1 MCDVPVCFYDPT
13 FSPGLISYFE
23 SSNTYGAKSSSDITN
38 GIINIANGETVKLSL
53 NRSDIPVIMSAKFEG
68 DGCQYSYSDAAGSTP
83 YALIIGGKQGG
94 STSYTKKYSTKYAGT
109 FTVTVTYP
117 DYSGSKSGE
126 GKTYSKTFLVMQ
138 EEWR

>member
-1 MCDVPVCFYDPT
+1 
-13 FSPGLISYFE
+13 
-23 SSNTYGAKSSSDITN
+23 
-38 GIINIANGETVKLSL
+38 
-53 NRSDIPVIMSAKFEG
+53 MSAKFEG